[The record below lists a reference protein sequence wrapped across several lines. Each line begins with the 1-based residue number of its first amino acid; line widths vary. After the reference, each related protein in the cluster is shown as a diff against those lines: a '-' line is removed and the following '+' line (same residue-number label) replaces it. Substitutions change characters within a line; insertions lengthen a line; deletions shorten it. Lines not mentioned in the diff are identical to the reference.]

1 MNCNLQC
8 VIYLWFYLVFCYE
21 LDVYVECF
29 KFLMQY
35 DIYDAAY
42 EDRNAAP
49 GFETEPVF
57 RGKGKPMACF
67 TIKSNS
73 P

>member
-1 MNCNLQC
+1 M
-8 VIYLWFYLVFCYE
+8 
-21 LDVYVECF
+21 YVECF
-29 KFLMQY
+29 QFLMQNA
-35 DIYDAAY
+35 IYDAAY
-42 EDRNAAP
+42 EDRKAAP

-73 P
+73 A

>member
-1 MNCNLQC
+1 M
-8 VIYLWFYLVFCYE
+8 IFWVFCYE
-21 LDVYVECF
+21 LDVYV
-29 KFLMQY
+29 FLMQNA
-35 DIYDAAY
+35 IYDAAY
-42 EDRNAAP
+42 EDRKAAP

-73 P
+73 A